1 MREKRGEITLAKVGI
16 SAQAA
21 GFITIKGEEMTN
33 EEYQEAKG
41 ISASDLKLLEI
52 SPLHLKHK
60 DLFKFESEVFD
71 LGSLVHK
78 MVLEPDDVDKEFVK
92 MPEFNL
98 RTKAGKEDK
107 AKFEEENKEKTI
119 ISPADWERAE
129 KMAFNI
135 KAIAG
140 NIISKGI
147 KEESF
152 FATDEYGIVRKCR
165 PDCYIEPLGVVID
178 IKTTQSTKP
187 FDFQKAIYEYRYHYQ
202 AYWYLKTLKLLGKKA
217 NQFIFIAVKK
227 KEPFMVRLFRIS
239 DNAINRAEVEVEE
252 LIKSYVEFLESG
264 RAEVVEDIDLPN
276 WA

>member
-1 MREKRGEITLAKVGI
+1 
-16 SAQAA
+16 
-21 GFITIKGEEMTN
+21 MTN
-33 EEYQEAKG
+33 KEYHQADG

-60 DLFKFESEVFD
+60 ELFTFESDVFD

-78 MVLEPDDVDKEFVK
+78 MVLEPEDVEKEFVK

-98 RTKAGKEDK
+98 RTKAGKEEK
-107 AKFEEENKEKTI
+107 AKFEEANLEKTI

-129 KMAFNI
+129 KMASNI

-152 FATDEYGIVRKCR
+152 FVEDENGIIRKCR
-165 PDCYIEPLGVVID
+165 PDCYIEALGVVID

-187 FDFQKAIYEYRYHYQ
+187 YDFQKAIYEYKYHYQ
-202 AYWYLKTLKLLGKKA
+202 AYWYLNVLKRLGKKA
-217 NQFIFIAVKK
+217 NQFIFIAVEK

-239 DNAINRAEVEVEE
+239 ESAINRAEMEVEN
-252 LIKSYVEFLESG
+252 LISQYVEFLKTG

-276 WA
+276 WV